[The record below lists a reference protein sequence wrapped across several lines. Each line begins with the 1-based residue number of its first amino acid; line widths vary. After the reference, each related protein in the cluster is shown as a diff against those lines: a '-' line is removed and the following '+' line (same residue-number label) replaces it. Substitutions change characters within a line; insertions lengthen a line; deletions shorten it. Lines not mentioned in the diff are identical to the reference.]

1 MVTAWVILH
10 VMFGQGAMEGQMETP
25 DIHHSSAWDRS
36 SWLLFLNDTGSIRG
50 GGAAGFGPVP

>member
-1 MVTAWVILH
+1 
-10 VMFGQGAMEGQMETP
+10 MFGQGAVEGQIPKGQTP